1 MARKAATTEH
11 YRLVGTYQRLRK
23 NLLDQPDD
31 GRLDK
36 QLNYWVEPTDRRLP
50 IAFLDRKLRDLLN
63 EPFDQLLATQG
74 VGHKKILG
82 FFDLLTRA
90 AEAPPLDQP
99 FGMPDPPADKLANQ
113 ATPAGFDPSVVSEAL
128 WSSWCDTIKRH
139 NFTGHKLGRLA
150 PSLQTL
156 PTVIWHTTLGEYADR
171 SLMQIRRL
179 RTHGEK
185 RVQVI
190 LEVFCNV
197 HEAVATSASN
207 ENLELELLPRFI
219 PPLSRWLMEVLP
231 EEKPPALAEIRR
243 QVLNPLLQQ
252 LELDLGEEVS
262 RLAGERLQ
270 GEGKAPTVKEQAQ
283 RLKVT
288 RARVYQL
295 LEDCSKALEVRWPEG
310 RWLLA
315 PLVAKAAEGSPS
327 TQAVL
332 AAAMELFYPHNQS
345 LPSVAYTTPAAV

>member
-1 MARKAATTEH
+1 MARKAVTTEQ

-23 NLLDQPDD
+23 TLLDQPDD

-50 IAFLDRKLRDLLN
+50 IAFLDRTLRQLLD

-90 AEAPPLDQP
+90 TEAAPLDQP
-99 FGMPDPPADKLANQ
+99 FGMPDRPTSKPQDQ
-113 ATPAGFDPSVVSEAL
+113 TPQAGFDPSVVSEAL

-139 NFTGHKLGRLA
+139 DFTNHKLGRLA

-156 PTVIWHTTLGEYADR
+156 PTVIWHTTLGEYAER

-197 HEAVATSASN
+197 HEAVATSARN
-207 ENLELELLPRFI
+207 ENLELELLPQFI
-219 PPLSRWLMEVLP
+219 PPVTRWLIDVLP
-231 EEKPPALAEIRR
+231 DEKPPTLAEIRR
-243 QVLNPLLQQ
+243 NVLNPLLKQ
-252 LELDLGEEVS
+252 LEVDLGEEVS

-270 GEGKAPTVKEQAQ
+270 SEGKAPTVKEQAD

-295 LEDCSKALEVRWPEG
+295 LEDCGKAMDVRWPEG

-315 PLVAKAAEGSPS
+315 PLVAKSADASPS
-327 TQAVL
+327 TQSIL
-332 AAAMELFYPHNQS
+332 TAAMELLYPQSES
-345 LPSVAYTTPAAV
+345 LPTVAYSVADA